1 MFRRIFVGMS
11 KNLLPIT
18 ILMFTLVI
26 MISVSSLLIGD
37 YFLVQLSC
45 KFLMVYYLGL
55 ILPYTLH
62 EYFHAK
68 LLEYFKVD
76 IKIEYTVFRFS
87 IIALTEMSGISEILV
102 ALVGP
107 VGVFMIGLLLWIS
120 NITFY
125 GINLNFLTYFYLFH
139 LIFLL
144 PVFGDG
150 KIVLINVLKYF
161 RRISNGNNN

>member
-1 MFRRIFVGMS
+1 M
-11 KNLLPIT
+11 
-18 ILMFTLVI
+18 
-26 MISVSSLLIGD
+26 
-37 YFLVQLSC
+37 
-45 KFLMVYYLGL
+45 
-55 ILPYTLH
+55 
-62 EYFHAK
+62 
-68 LLEYFKVD
+68 D